1 MFGYQTKSVY
11 ELNTNG
17 SYSESSV
24 IEKDGKQYCIA
35 SSSFHHIG
43 AAPGSYWEIINRE
56 EDYSPCNASNLVETE
71 EELFIPR
78 WEFMPTYEL
87 SFSTYQEMVEY
98 WNTNSKQVGSRNG
111 GCGVELVFSL

>member
-1 MFGYQTKSVY
+1 MFGYQIKSVY

-43 AAPGSYWEIINRE
+43 AAPGSCWEIINRE
-56 EDYSPCNASNLVETE
+56 EDYSPCIASNLVETE
-71 EELFIPR
+71 QELFIPR
-78 WEFMPTYEL
+78 WEFIRYEL

-98 WNTNSKQVGSRNG
+98 WNQNSKQIGSRNG
-111 GCGVELVFSL
+111 SSGVELIFSL